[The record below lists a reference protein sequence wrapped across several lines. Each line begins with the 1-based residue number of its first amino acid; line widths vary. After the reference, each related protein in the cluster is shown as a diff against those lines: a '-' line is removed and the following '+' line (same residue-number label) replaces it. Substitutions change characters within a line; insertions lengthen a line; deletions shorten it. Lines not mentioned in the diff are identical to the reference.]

1 MGTAASELQTLSLLG
16 ESRILCRNTVLGL
29 LTCLFATLA
38 VMTVDMNFPA
48 PGAKK
53 TVAVLGASYAGHR
66 AIQVL
71 VASLPEDWRV
81 VVLERNTHA
90 NHLYAFP
97 RMSVVRGHEQKVFI
111 PYTNM
116 FKPALALRDQHQL
129 LHANVLE
136 LDQQNRRVSYELIND
151 KAAGVQ
157 WLQWDYLVYALGS
170 HLPDPINVW
179 SGGSEQGSRQ
189 HDGSKKM
196 GVQWLRDAQDRIE
209 KADSIVI
216 IGGGALG
223 VQLATDIAV
232 TYGRSKRVTLTH
244 SRAQLLP
251 RFDPWMHERAAARL
265 SELGVEL
272 VLGSRVDLGSLSS
285 DRRSFRLLDGRQLEG
300 DLTLFCLGQTPN
312 TLLLGE
318 SSLSESGMARVEP
331 TLQLSSN
338 PRVFVI
344 GDAADAFGAINAG
357 HTAWDQA
364 EMAAKNILALISI
377 KQGQEAVE
385 LQEYKPTPPAIKVSL
400 GIDRAIRQTMGGEL
414 IEVDSGVVDLNS
426 TSMWTRRGLG
436 TDDLWL

>member
-1 MGTAASELQTLSLLG
+1 MTIDMTHLSRPTK
-16 ESRILCRNTVLGL
+16 RI
-29 LTCLFATLA
+29 
-38 VMTVDMNFPA
+38 
-48 PGAKK
+48 
-53 TVAVLGASYAGHR
+53 AVLGASYAGHR

-71 VASLPEDWRV
+71 VASLPDDWQV

-116 FKPALALRDQHQL
+116 FKPAGAHQGQHAL
-129 LHANVLE
+129 LHANILQ
-136 LDQQNRRVSYELIND
+136 LDQDRRRVSYELIDD
-151 KAAGVQ
+151 KGAGVQ

-179 SGGSEQGSRQ
+179 SSSEHVNR

-196 GVQWLRDAQDRIE
+196 GVRWLKDAQDRIQQA
-209 KADSIVI
+209 KSIVI
-216 IGGGALG
+216 VGGGALG

-232 TYGRSKRVTLTH
+232 TYGSSKKLTLTH
-244 SRAQLLP
+244 SRPQLLP
-251 RFDPWMHERAAARL
+251 RFDPWMHEKAAARL
-265 SELGVEL
+265 TELGVEL
-272 VLGSRVDLGSLSS
+272 VLGSRVDLNSVS
-285 DRRSFRLLDGRQLEG
+285 DGKNSFRLMDGRELQG

-312 TLLLGE
+312 TQSLDA
-318 SSLSESGMARVEP
+318 SSLTESGMARVDR
-331 TLQLSSN
+331 TLRLSN
-338 PRVFVI
+338 NDRIFVI

-364 EMAAKNILALISI
+364 EVAANNILALISDP
-377 KQGQEAVE
+377 EAE

-400 GIDRAIRQTMGGEL
+400 GVDRAIRQTQKGEL
-414 IEVDSGVVDLNS
+414 IEVDSGSIDLNS
-426 TSMWTRRGLG
+426 TSMWTRRGLA

>member
-1 MGTAASELQTLSLLG
+1 MTIDMTHPSGPTR
-16 ESRILCRNTVLGL
+16 RI
-29 LTCLFATLA
+29 
-38 VMTVDMNFPA
+38 
-48 PGAKK
+48 
-53 TVAVLGASYAGHR
+53 AVLGASYAGHR

-71 VASLPEDWRV
+71 VASLPDDWQV

-116 FKPALALRDQHQL
+116 FKPAGAHHVQHVL
-129 LHANVLE
+129 LHANILQ
-136 LDQQNRRVSYELIND
+136 LDQDRRRVSYELIDD
-151 KAAGVQ
+151 KGAGVQ

-179 SGGSEQGSRQ
+179 SSSEHVSR

-196 GVQWLRDAQDRIE
+196 GIRWLKDAQDRIQQA
-209 KADSIVI
+209 KSIVI
-216 IGGGALG
+216 VGGGALG

-232 TYGRSKRVTLTH
+232 TYGSSKKVTLTH
-244 SRAQLLP
+244 SRSQLLP
-251 RFDPWMHERAAARL
+251 RFDPWMHEKAAARL
-265 SELGVEL
+265 IELGVEL
-272 VLGSRVDLGSLSS
+272 VLGSRVDLKSVSGDKS
-285 DRRSFRLLDGRQLEG
+285 SFRLMDGRQLQG

-312 TLLLGE
+312 TRFLDA
-318 SSLSESGMARVEP
+318 SSLTESGMARVDR
-331 TLQLSSN
+331 TLRLSN
-338 PRVFVI
+338 NDRIFVI

-364 EMAAKNILALISI
+364 EVAANNILALINYP
-377 KQGQEAVE
+377 QAE
-385 LQEYKPTPPAIKVSL
+385 LQVYNPTPPAIKVSL
-400 GIDRAIRQTMGGEL
+400 GIDRAIRQTQKGEL
-414 IEVDSGVVDLNS
+414 IEVDSGSIDLNS

>member
-1 MGTAASELQTLSLLG
+1 
-16 ESRILCRNTVLGL
+16 
-29 LTCLFATLA
+29 
-38 VMTVDMNFPA
+38 MTIDMTPA
-48 PGAKK
+48 PEK
-53 TVAVLGASYAGHR
+53 TIAVLGASYAGHR

-71 VASLPEDWRV
+71 VASLPDDWRV

-97 RMSVVRGHEQKVFI
+97 RMSVVRGHEHKVFI

-116 FKPALALRDQHQL
+116 FKPALALQKQHVL
-129 LHANVLE
+129 LHANVLA
-136 LDQQNRRVSYELIND
+136 LDQEKRLVSYELIDD

-179 SGGSEQGSRQ
+179 SSSDDELGVRQ
-189 HDGSKKM
+189 HDGSKAM

-209 KADSIVI
+209 RAKSIVI
-216 IGGGALG
+216 VGGGALG

-232 TYGRSKRVTLTH
+232 TYGRSKKVTLTH

-251 RFDPWMHERAAARL
+251 RFDAWMHAKAAARL
-265 SELGVEL
+265 RELGVEL
-272 VLGSRVDLGSLSS
+272 QLGSRVDLGSVSS
-285 DRRSFRLLDGRQLEG
+285 DKKRFRLVDGRQLEG

-318 SSLSESGMARVEP
+318 SSLSESSRMAKVDA

-338 PRVFVI
+338 ARIFVI

-364 EMAAKNILALISI
+364 EVAAHNILALISN
-377 KQGQEAVE
+377 QAE
-385 LQEYKPTPPAIKVSL
+385 LHEYRPTPPAIKVSL
-400 GIDRAIRQTMGGEL
+400 GMDRAIRQTMTGEL
-414 IEVDSGVVDLNS
+414 IEVDGGAIDLNS
-426 TSMWTRRGLG
+426 TSMWTRRGLS
-436 TDDLWL
+436 TDNLWL

>member
-1 MGTAASELQTLSLLG
+1 
-16 ESRILCRNTVLGL
+16 
-29 LTCLFATLA
+29 
-38 VMTVDMNFPA
+38 MTRTS
-48 PGAKK
+48 GARK
-53 TVAVLGASYAGHR
+53 TIAVLGASYAGHR

-71 VASLPEDWRV
+71 VASLSEDWRV

-111 PYTNM
+111 PYTNI
-116 FKPALALRDQHQL
+116 FKPALGLKDQHVL
-129 LHANVLE
+129 LHANVIE
-136 LDQQNRRVSYELIND
+136 LDRGNRRVSYELIDD
-151 KAAGVQ
+151 KTAGIQ
-157 WLQWDYLVYALGS
+157 WLYWDYLVYALGS

-179 SGGSEQGSRQ
+179 STSQQVSRY
-189 HDGSKKM
+189 DGSKLM
-196 GVQWLRDAQDRIE
+196 GVKWLRDAQDRIE
-209 KADSIVI
+209 AAKSIVI

-232 TYGRSKRVTLTH
+232 MYGTSKKVTLTH

-251 RFDPWMHERAAARL
+251 RFDPWMHEKAAARL

-272 VLGSRVDLGSLSS
+272 VLGSRVDVGSVSS
-285 DRRSFRLLDGRQLEG
+285 DRKSFKLMDGRQLEA

-312 TLLLGE
+312 TQLLGE
-318 SSLSESGMARVEP
+318 SSLSESGMARVER
-331 TLQLSSN
+331 TLHLSDDK
-338 PRVFVI
+338 RIFVI

-364 EMAAKNILALISI
+364 EIAAKNILALTNNDQADLI
-377 KQGQEAVE
+377 
-385 LQEYKPTPPAIKVSL
+385 EYTPTPPAIKVSL
-400 GIDRAIRQTMGGEL
+400 GIEQAIRQTMAGEL
-414 IEVDSGVVDLNS
+414 IEVDGGTIDLNS